1 MGCADVAAKRHSGA
15 LTISGEATKTQLF
28 CETLFRTF

>member
-1 MGCADVAAKRHSGA
+1 MGRADVAAKRRNGA
-15 LTISGEATKTQLF
+15 LTIAGEATKAQLF